1 MEQWHR
7 VVTLSDGVAMVVTD
21 LHGDW
26 DLYRRYRD
34 WFLRQYERGEVQYLI
49 FTGDLIHQVEKDAPD
64 GSLQIVLDV
73 SALQKT
79 HPGAVIYLLG
89 NHEMVHIYHVPLS
102 KNDRVFTPAFEAAM
116 GEHRPQVL
124 ELFAGLPFF
133 VRTKAGVSVTHAGAA
148 AALSEDENVAR
159 VFAFDHRHVFERVDA
174 LLAGKDMERLRQG
187 YAHFSGIPY
196 RTQAERYFAVSSPD
210 DPRYDD
216 LLRGVY
222 ATSDPDFE
230 LLWEVL
236 FTRCEKEYGNGD
248 YGIFLNAL
256 LVKLS
261 HQFVP
266 QQFLVAGHIS
276 VRKGAKVVSRRH
288 LRIASG
294 VHAVPPASAQV
305 LLFDTGRTVR
315 NIQSLRKG
323 LRSMLDIR

>member
-1 MEQWHR
+1 MEQWQR

-26 DLYRRYRD
+26 QLYRRYRD
-34 WFLRQYERGEVQYLI
+34 WFIRRHEAGEVQYLI
-49 FTGDLIHQVEKDAPD
+49 FTGDLIHPVKKDAPD
-64 GSLQIVLDV
+64 ASLQIVLDV
-73 SALQKT
+73 LHLQKT
-79 HPGAVIYLLG
+79 YPNAVIYLLG

-102 KNDRVFTPAFEAAM
+102 KNDRVFTPAFEAAL
-116 GEHRPQVL
+116 GDYRQNVL
-124 ELFAGLPFF
+124 ALFARLPFF
-133 VRTKAGVSVTHAGAA
+133 VRTKAGVSITHAGAA
-148 AALSEDENVAR
+148 SALSVDENVTR
-159 VFAFDHRHVFERVDA
+159 VFSFDHNSILDRVNTLLNERDI
-174 LLAGKDMERLRQG
+174 ERLRQG
-187 YAHFSGIPY
+187 YANFSGMPY
-196 RTQAERYFAVSSPD
+196 HIQAERYLAVSSPD

-261 HQFVP
+261 HQFMP
-266 QQFLVAGHIS
+266 QQFLVAGHIP
-276 VRKGAKVVSRRH
+276 VRKGAKIVARRH

-323 LRSMLDIR
+323 LYAMVDVR

>member
-1 MEQWHR
+1 MENWQR

-26 DLYRRYRD
+26 QLYQRYRD
-34 WFLRQYERGEVQYLI
+34 WFIRRHKAGEVQYFI
-49 FTGDLIHQVEKDAPD
+49 ITGDAIHRVEPEAPD

-73 SALQKT
+73 LQLQET
-79 HPGAVIYLLG
+79 YPGAVIYLLG

-102 KNDRVFTPAFEAAM
+102 KNDHVFTPRFEAAL
-116 GEHRPQVL
+116 GDYRQSVL
-124 ELFAGLPFF
+124 SLFARLPFF
-133 VRTKAGVSVTHAGAA
+133 VRTKAGVSITHAGAA
-148 AALSEDENVAR
+148 SALSVDENVAR
-159 VFAFDHRHVFERVDA
+159 IFTFDHESVFERVNA
-174 LLAGKDMERLRQG
+174 LLNEKDIERLRQG
-187 YAHFSGIPY
+187 YANFSGVPY
-196 RTQAERYFAVSSPD
+196 AVQAKHYLAVSGAD

-230 LLWEVL
+230 LLWNTL

-266 QQFLVAGHIS
+266 QQFLVAGHIP
-276 VRKGAKVVSRRH
+276 VRKGAKVVARRH

-294 VHAVPPASAQV
+294 VHAVPPASAQF
-305 LLFDTGRTVR
+305 LLFDTGRPVR
-315 NIQSLRKG
+315 NVQMLRKG
-323 LRSMLDIR
+323 LHSVVDVR